1 MTAPSDPGLNGP
13 EQTGAEH
20 TSAASSV
27 HNVYAV
33 RLHHDRGTITF
44 TVGLASSPRSAVDLV
59 LAAEHAPRAAVKWVR
74 LQPRCDYC
82 TNLATRYA
90 RDSGDD
96 TPCAGTAPAHSTAAL
111 PGQHAK
117 PPASWASVGTSRSL
131 KTAGPLHRS
140 NGAPPTPEGRR
151 A

>member
-1 MTAPSDPGLNGP
+1 MTAPSDPGPNGS

-27 HNVYAV
+27 DNVYAV
-33 RLHHDRGTITF
+33 RLRHDCGTITF
-44 TVGLASSPRSAVDLV
+44 TVGLASSPRSAVELV

-82 TNLATRYA
+82 ANLATRYV

-96 TPCAGTAPAHSTAAL
+96 TPLCWDCARTQHGGTARAAREATGKLGISRYIEIPEDSWATPPQQRSTAD
-111 PGQHAK
+111 
-117 PPASWASVGTSRSL
+117 S
-131 KTAGPLHRS
+131 
-140 NGAPPTPEGRR
+140 
-151 A
+151 